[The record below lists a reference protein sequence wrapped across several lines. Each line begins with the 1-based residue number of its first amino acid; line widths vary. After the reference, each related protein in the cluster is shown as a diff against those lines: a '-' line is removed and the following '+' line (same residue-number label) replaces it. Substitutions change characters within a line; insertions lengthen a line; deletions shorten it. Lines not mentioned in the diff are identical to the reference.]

1 MEHVYTT
8 TGEASKS
15 ISSQSVLS
23 DIHSKLSEMQ
33 AEGRRPLIILKK
45 ELPEVTGL
53 PFVELRP
60 VLVELYRS
68 GLLSFGKTLNG
79 EYFTIPDL

>member
-1 MEHVYTT
+1 
-8 TGEASKS
+8 
-15 ISSQSVLS
+15 
-23 DIHSKLSEMQ
+23 MQ
-33 AEGRRPLIILKK
+33 AEGRLPLIILKE

-60 VLVELYRS
+60 VLAELYRS

>member
-1 MEHVYTT
+1 
-8 TGEASKS
+8 
-15 ISSQSVLS
+15 
-23 DIHSKLSEMQ
+23 MQ

-53 PFVELRP
+53 PFVTLRP
-60 VLVELYRS
+60 VLAELYRS
-68 GLLSFGKTLNG
+68 GLLSFGKTIYG